1 MGLVPGM
8 TVGTGATEE
17 VAVTVFLRASSISG
31 STIMVAVGG
40 SVKDWG
46 SGVVERILSEMPVKD
61 TDYGKYWERCKK
73 VGEMSSRQQ

>member
-40 SVKDWG
+40 GREDWG
-46 SGVVERILSEMPVKD
+46 SGIVDRILSGLPVKD
-61 TDYGKYWERCKK
+61 MDYGEYRERCKK
-73 VGEMSSRQQ
+73 VGKMSSRQQ